1 MTNNK
6 LDTIG
11 DYVEEAMAS
20 WQIPGLAL
28 AVVRGDEILHMHG
41 YGVRDIETRES
52 VAPDTLFAIASS
64 TKAFTAMGVALL
76 VDEGRLEWD
85 KPVRDYLPDFKL
97 SDGYVSE
104 KITVRDLLCHRS
116 GLPRHDLAWYGTPF
130 TRAEL
135 IQNLAHLEFSK
146 GFREVWQYQN
156 LMYVTA
162 GYLAGQITGM
172 TWEDF
177 TQKRIFDPLKM
188 ARSCFSPDVMRQLG
202 NYAMPYRI
210 KRGKAEGKE
219 DVLEVMEFYS
229 NPVMG
234 PAGSIHSCVQDLAN
248 WLKVHLNEGQFEGD
262 RFVSPGS
269 LAQMHQPQ
277 MIMPV
282 DGFMAVLL
290 DTTIS
295 TYGLGWFVVPYR
307 GHTLI
312 HHGGNI
318 DGFSTMVA
326 FVPQEKIGIAV
337 LTNIEGRPLRDVL
350 AYEICDRLL
359 DLPENNWNQRWHA
372 MYAELYTSMD
382 QDREVAAEEQR
393 QGAPLSHPIEAYV
406 GEYATDGY
414 ADFVVKLEGENLL
427 GWVAGDW
434 FPLQHYHYD
443 IFNLDLER
451 FELRLPAAFQM
462 NVQGEI
468 DAVSLQLETQVEPR
482 LFKRKP
488 VVIGDDAL
496 AALAGRY
503 DLPIEGL
510 ELTVVLR
517 NNRLFMMITGQAGEE
532 LLPYRVSDSEVEF
545 LVKSAPGVRL
555 EFQKDAQG
563 VYNIAILKQPGQVFK
578 AARVPAS

>member
-1 MTNNK
+1 
-6 LDTIG
+6 
-11 DYVEEAMAS
+11 VEETMAS

-28 AVVRGDEILHMHG
+28 TVVKGDEILHMQG
-41 YGVRDIETRES
+41 YGVRDIETREPIT
-52 VAPDTLFAIASS
+52 PDTVFPIASS
-64 TKAFTAMGVALL
+64 TKAFTAMGIGLL
-76 VDEGRLEWD
+76 VDEGKLEWD
-85 KPVRDYLPDFKL
+85 KPVREYLPDFEL

-104 KITVRDLLCHRS
+104 KITIRDLLCHRS

-146 GFREVWQYQN
+146 GFREIWQYQN

-188 ARSCFSPDVMRQLG
+188 ARSCFSPDVMQQLG

-210 KRGKAEGKE
+210 KRGKAEGEE

-234 PAGSIHSCVQDLAN
+234 PAGSIHSNVQDLAK
-248 WLKVHLNEGQFEGD
+248 WLKVHLNEGQFEGEP
-262 RFVSPGS
+262 FVSPGN
-269 LAQMHQPQ
+269 LGQMHQPQ
-277 MIMPV
+277 MVMPV
-282 DGFMAVLL
+282 DGFMAALL

-326 FVPQEKIGIAV
+326 FVPREKIGIVV

-350 AYEICDRLL
+350 TYEICDRLL
-359 DLPENNWNQRWHA
+359 GLPENNWNQRWHA
-372 MYAELYTSMD
+372 MYTELYTSID
-382 QDREVAAEEQR
+382 QDREVAAEEQK
-393 QGAPLSHPIEAYV
+393 QEAPLSHPIEAYE
-406 GEYATDGY
+406 GEYAADGY

-434 FPLQHYHYD
+434 YPLQHYHFD

-451 FELRLPAAFQM
+451 FELRLPVAFLT

-468 DAVSLQLETQVEPR
+468 DAVSLQLEPQVEPR

-488 VVIGDDAL
+488 IVIGDDVL
-496 AALAGRY
+496 VALAGRY
-503 DLPIEGL
+503 DLPVEGL
-510 ELTVVLR
+510 ELIVRLK
-517 NNRLFMMITGQAGEE
+517 NNRLFMMITGQSEEE
-532 LLPYRVSDSEVEF
+532 LMPHRLSDSGVEF
-545 LVKSAPGVRL
+545 LIKNAPGVRL
-555 EFQKDAQG
+555 AFQKDAQG
-563 VYNIAILKQPGQVFK
+563 TYNMVALKQPGQVFK
-578 AARVPAS
+578 APRIPAS